1 MFRGQVSVALASYN
15 GDRYVAEQLESIL
28 AQTRPPDEVV
38 VSDGGSDDDTV
49 RIAREVLAH
58 AGTGIRVKII
68 ADGARLGVTANF
80 ERAIAATTGE
90 FVALSDQD
98 DRWHADRI
106 ARGLDHLM
114 RQEALLAAGNA
125 DLVAADGAR
134 LGVDLYSAL
143 GLGPKELAEL
153 SGRDAFA
160 VLIRRNLVT
169 GATVMVRR
177 ELLEAALPF
186 PPDWVHDEW
195 LAIVAAALG
204 RVAIDPEPL
213 IDYRQHGAN
222 AIGVSA
228 PTLRYRIRRMV
239 EPRGDR
245 YTALARRSRSL
256 AEKVSVLPALAG
268 YRTLAARKADFESL
282 RAGYAGRRLL
292 RLRPILASLRD
303 GSYRELS
310 SQGVL
315 DVVRDFLQPE

>member
-1 MFRGQVSVALASYN
+1 MFPGQVSVALASYN

-28 AQTRPPDEVV
+28 SQTRPPDEVI

-58 AGTGIRVKII
+58 ARSGIRVKVI

-80 ERAIAATTGE
+80 DRAIAATTGE

-98 DRWHADRI
+98 DRWHVDRI
-106 ARGLDHLM
+106 ARGLEQLTQQDV
-114 RQEALLAAGNA
+114 LLAAGNA

-143 GLGPKELAEL
+143 GVGPKELADL

-160 VLIRRNLVT
+160 VLIRRNVVT
-169 GATVMVRR
+169 GATVMIRR
-177 ELLEAALPF
+177 ELLEAARPF
-186 PPDWVHDEW
+186 PAEWVHDEW
-195 LAIVAAALG
+195 LAIVAAVLG
-204 RVAIDPEPL
+204 RVAIDPKPL

-222 AIGVSA
+222 AIGVSP
-228 PTLRYRIRRMV
+228 PTLRYRILRMV

-245 YTALARRSRSL
+245 YRTLARRSQSL
-256 AEKVSVLPALAG
+256 AERVSALPALTGDRA
-268 YRTLAARKADFESL
+268 LAERKAAFESL

-292 RLRPILASLRD
+292 RLRPILASLWD

-315 DVVRDFLQPE
+315 DVVRDLLQPE